1 VTAYL
6 SATGLFARPSPDAR
20 PEAFAAA
27 EAAAAEAGSPLAFS
41 LWTDTPSFEAGAWRD
56 QLQVG
61 RIPPYPPPAVDFG
74 KEVAVLAWPA
84 EGAPASLRRAPGLVL
99 RGALLQH
106 VAVEVRLAP
115 ADPDGSPRPTPV
127 GAAEVLPYALVSVPR
142 RVWPLPVPP
151 PTVPPLTV
159 TLAA

>member
-6 SATGLFARPSPDAR
+6 SATGLFARPSPDDR

-27 EAAAAEAGSPLAFS
+27 EAAAAEAGSPLAYS

-56 QLQVG
+56 QVQVG
-61 RIPPYPPPAVDFG
+61 RIPPYPAPAVDFG

-106 VAVEVRLAP
+106 MAIEVRLAP
-115 ADPDGSPRPTPV
+115 ADSDGAPRPTPV
-127 GAAEVLPYALVSVPR
+127 GAAEVIPYALVSVPR
-142 RVWPLPVPP
+142 RAWPLPVPP
-151 PTVPPLTV
+151 PTIPPLTV